1 MLNVTDATK
10 NAYYDDT
17 LLKTLV
23 ITFPNKNV
31 TFTGDDILGESV
43 KLIEKIETERSLTFK
58 GCIASKFTF
67 KVADNVIDLRGEYL
81 EATIQ
86 ADETEEIPLFSG
98 YVDDQDNETREDIVT
113 TFTCY
118 DPLYMIGS
126 KNMQSWVDGLS
137 FPVTV
142 RNFRNSLFSNLGI
155 TQEARTLINDNL
167 TISANFK
174 SFVDAPSATDIMKW
188 ICQLNGVYG
197 QYGRDKKF
205 HYRELNALSEGT
217 YPAEDLYPGEDTFPS
232 AENAGVTINT
242 SDYVSLTYEPYTT
255 DYITKVVIIDGG
267 GLDQGQ
273 AGVEGNTF
281 IVQDNPIAFNVNMQS
296 AARALLAKIN
306 VVNHIP
312 VIKMKCVGLPYV
324 ECGDT
329 FLSYTR
335 KNVCR
340 SYVLQRTLSGI
351 QALFDEY
358 SSDSDKDY
366 PPYKATTKSMTNADR
381 KKILQIQSDIVRIDG
396 KIIADEAEFNTL
408 KSKAITTDNLS
419 AQNISANQITAGTL
433 NVDRIQAGSI
443 SAQKLN
449 VSASDGNGWNVSMG
463 PGGTSFSKG
472 SLGTGN
478 ITGSIGGGRGW
489 GVNFGGYGE
498 SGSMSVGTLDA
509 GSITTGTL
517 DAGRISVDTIVAKIG
532 SAQRIEMSRGI
543 VHTLEN
549 DTAAKILGQWLV
561 WKSAYVTF
569 GNGTKGYI
577 NYLGHQ

>member
-17 LLKTLV
+17 LLKTLI

-86 ADETEEIPLFSG
+86 ADDTEEIPLFSG

-118 DPLYMIGS
+118 DPLYKIGS

-137 FPVTV
+137 FPITV

-197 QYGRDKKF
+197 QYGRDKLF

-443 SAQKLN
+443 QASKLN
-449 VSASDGNGWNVSMG
+449 VTASSGDGWSVSMG
-463 PGGTSFSKG
+463 TGGTSFSKG
-472 SLGTGN
+472 ALATNN
-478 ITGSIGGGRGW
+478 ITGSLGTNKSGW
-489 GVNFGGYGE
+489 GVNFGGYGDQ
-498 SGSMSVGTLDA
+498 GSLTVGQVTADM
-509 GSITTGTL
+509 ITTNVLNSKIAQIGVLTTQNLSCGGYLQLHGRMWGTQQF
-517 DAGRISVDTIVAKIG
+517 T
-532 SAQRIEMSRGI
+532 
-543 VHTLEN
+543 
-549 DTAAKILGQWLV
+549 
-561 WKSAYVTF
+561 
-569 GNGTKGYI
+569 YI
-577 NYLGHQ
+577 NSINFTNKTYTTRTLTVLASQG

>member
-17 LLKTLV
+17 LLKTLI

-118 DPLYMIGS
+118 DPLYKIGS
-126 KNMQSWVDGLS
+126 RNMQSWVDGLS
-137 FPVTV
+137 FPITV
-142 RNFRNSLFSNLGI
+142 RDFRNSLFSNLGI

-242 SDYVSLTYEPYTT
+242 SNYVSLTYEPYTT

-312 VIKMKCVGLPYV
+312 VIKMKCIGLPYV

-443 SAQKLN
+443 NAQKLN

-478 ITGSIGGGRGW
+478 ITGALGTNKSGW
-489 GVNFGGYGE
+489 GVNFGGYGDQ
-498 SGSMSVGTLDA
+498 GSLTVGQVTADM
-509 GSITTGTL
+509 ITTNVLNSKIAQIGVLTTQNLSCGGYLQLHGRMWGTQQF
-517 DAGRISVDTIVAKIG
+517 T
-532 SAQRIEMSRGI
+532 
-543 VHTLEN
+543 
-549 DTAAKILGQWLV
+549 
-561 WKSAYVTF
+561 
-569 GNGTKGYI
+569 YI
-577 NYLGHQ
+577 NSINFTNKTYTTRTLTVLASQG

>member
-17 LLKTLV
+17 LLKTLE

-86 ADETEEIPLFSG
+86 ADETEVIPLFSG

-118 DPLYMIGS
+118 DPLYKIGS

-137 FPVTV
+137 FPITV

-217 YPAEDLYPGEDTFPS
+217 YPAEDLYPGPDTFPS

-312 VIKMKCVGLPYV
+312 VIKMKCVGLPYI

-396 KIIADEAEFNTL
+396 KIIADEGEFNTL

-478 ITGSIGGGRGW
+478 ITGALGTNKSGW
-489 GVNFGGYGE
+489 GVNFGGYGDQ
-498 SGSMSVGTLDA
+498 GSLTVGQVTADM
-509 GSITTGTL
+509 ITTNVLNSKIAQIGVLTTQNLSCGGYLQLHGRMWGTQQF
-517 DAGRISVDTIVAKIG
+517 T
-532 SAQRIEMSRGI
+532 
-543 VHTLEN
+543 
-549 DTAAKILGQWLV
+549 
-561 WKSAYVTF
+561 
-569 GNGTKGYI
+569 YI
-577 NYLGHQ
+577 NSINFVNKTYTTRTLTVLAAQG

>member
-17 LLKTLV
+17 LLKTLI

-31 TFTGDDILGESV
+31 TFTRDDILGESV

-86 ADETEEIPLFSG
+86 TDETEEIPLFSG

-118 DPLYMIGS
+118 DPLYKIGS

-155 TQEARTLINDNL
+155 TQEARTLINDKL

-478 ITGSIGGGRGW
+478 ITGALGTNKSGW
-489 GVNFGGYGE
+489 GVNFGGYGDQ
-498 SGSMSVGTLDA
+498 GSLTVGQVTADM
-509 GSITTGTL
+509 ITTNVLNSKIAQIGVLTTQNLSCGGYLQLHGRMWGTQQF
-517 DAGRISVDTIVAKIG
+517 T
-532 SAQRIEMSRGI
+532 
-543 VHTLEN
+543 
-549 DTAAKILGQWLV
+549 
-561 WKSAYVTF
+561 
-569 GNGTKGYI
+569 YI
-577 NYLGHQ
+577 NSINFTNKTYTTRTLTVLASQG

>member
-1 MLNVTDATK
+1 MLNVNNDTK

-86 ADETEEIPLFSG
+86 ADETEVIPLFSG

-118 DPLYMIGS
+118 DPLYKVGS

-137 FPVTV
+137 FPITV

-155 TQEARTLINDNL
+155 TQETRTLINDNL
-167 TISANFK
+167 SISANFK

-312 VIKMKCVGLPYV
+312 VIKMKCVGLPYI

-408 KSKAITTDNLS
+408 ESKAITTENLS

-472 SLGTGN
+472 SLGTEN
-478 ITGSIGGGRGW
+478 ITGSVGGNRGW

-543 VHTLEN
+543 IHTFEN
-549 DTAAKILGQWLV
+549 DLAAKILGQWAV
-561 WKSAYVTF
+561 WKSSYVTF

>member
-17 LLKTLV
+17 LLKTLI

-43 KLIEKIETERSLTFK
+43 KLIEKIDTERSLTFK

-86 ADETEEIPLFSG
+86 ADDTEEIPLFSG
-98 YVDDQDNETREDIVT
+98 YVDDQDNDTREDIVT

-118 DPLYMIGS
+118 DPLYKIGS

-137 FPVTV
+137 FPITV

-197 QYGRDKKF
+197 QYGRDKLF

-396 KIIADEAEFNTL
+396 KIIADEAEFSTL

-443 SAQKLN
+443 NAQKLN

-478 ITGSIGGGRGW
+478 ITGELWTNKSGW
-489 GVNFGGYGE
+489 GVNFGGYGDQ
-498 SGSMSVGTLDA
+498 GSLTVGQVTADM
-509 GSITTGTL
+509 ITTNVLNSKIAQIGVLTTQNLSCGGYLQLHGRMWGTQQF
-517 DAGRISVDTIVAKIG
+517 T
-532 SAQRIEMSRGI
+532 
-543 VHTLEN
+543 
-549 DTAAKILGQWLV
+549 
-561 WKSAYVTF
+561 
-569 GNGTKGYI
+569 YI
-577 NYLGHQ
+577 NSINFTNKTYTTRTLTVLASQG

>member
-1 MLNVTDATK
+1 MLNVNNDTK

-86 ADETEEIPLFSG
+86 ADETEVIPLFSG

-118 DPLYMIGS
+118 DPLYKIGS
-126 KNMQSWVDGLS
+126 RNMQSWVDGLS
-137 FPVTV
+137 FPITV

-155 TQEARTLINDNL
+155 TQETRTLINDNL
-167 TISANFK
+167 SISANFK

-217 YPAEDLYPGEDTFPS
+217 YPAEDLYPGPDTFPS

-312 VIKMKCVGLPYV
+312 VIKMKCVGLPYI

-396 KIIADEAEFNTL
+396 KIIADEGEFNTF
-408 KSKAITTDNLS
+408 KAKAITTDNLS

-478 ITGSIGGGRGW
+478 ITGSVGGNRGW

-543 VHTLEN
+543 IHTFEN
-549 DTAAKILGQWLV
+549 DLAAKILGQWAV
-561 WKSAYVTF
+561 WKSSYVTF

>member
-17 LLKTLV
+17 LLKTLI

-86 ADETEEIPLFSG
+86 ADDTEEIPLFSG
-98 YVDDQDNETREDIVT
+98 YVDDQDNDTREDIVT

-118 DPLYMIGS
+118 DPLYKIGS

-137 FPVTV
+137 FPITV

-197 QYGRDKKF
+197 QYGRDKLF

-396 KIIADEAEFNTL
+396 KIIADEAEFSTL

-443 SAQKLN
+443 NAQKLN

-478 ITGSIGGGRGW
+478 ITGELWTNKSGW
-489 GVNFGGYGE
+489 GVNFGGYGDQ
-498 SGSMSVGTLDA
+498 GSLTVGQVTADM
-509 GSITTGTL
+509 ITTNVLNSKIAQIGVLTTQNLSCGGYLQLHGRMWGTQQF
-517 DAGRISVDTIVAKIG
+517 T
-532 SAQRIEMSRGI
+532 
-543 VHTLEN
+543 
-549 DTAAKILGQWLV
+549 
-561 WKSAYVTF
+561 
-569 GNGTKGYI
+569 YI
-577 NYLGHQ
+577 NSINFTNKTYTTRTLTVLASQG

>member
-17 LLKTLV
+17 LLKTLI

-86 ADETEEIPLFSG
+86 AGETEVIPLFSG

-443 SAQKLN
+443 NAQKLN
-449 VSASDGNGWNVSMG
+449 VSASAGNGWNVSMG

-478 ITGSIGGGRGW
+478 ITGALGTNKSGW
-489 GVNFGGYGE
+489 GVNFGGYGDQ
-498 SGSMSVGTLDA
+498 GSLTVGQVTADM
-509 GSITTGTL
+509 ITTNVLNSKIAQIGVLTTQNLSCGGYLQLHGRMWGTQQF
-517 DAGRISVDTIVAKIG
+517 T
-532 SAQRIEMSRGI
+532 
-543 VHTLEN
+543 
-549 DTAAKILGQWLV
+549 
-561 WKSAYVTF
+561 
-569 GNGTKGYI
+569 YI
-577 NYLGHQ
+577 NSINFTNKTYTTRTLTVLAAQG

>member
-17 LLKTLV
+17 LLKTLI

-86 ADETEEIPLFSG
+86 ADDTEEIPLFSG

-118 DPLYMIGS
+118 DPLYKIGS

-137 FPVTV
+137 FPITV

-197 QYGRDKKF
+197 QYGRDKLF

-443 SAQKLN
+443 NAQKLN

-478 ITGSIGGGRGW
+478 ITGELWTNKSGW
-489 GVNFGGYGE
+489 GVNFGGYGDQ
-498 SGSMSVGTLDA
+498 GSLTVGQVTADM
-509 GSITTGTL
+509 ITTNVLNSKIAQIGVLTTQNLSCGGYLQLHGRMWGTQQF
-517 DAGRISVDTIVAKIG
+517 T
-532 SAQRIEMSRGI
+532 
-543 VHTLEN
+543 
-549 DTAAKILGQWLV
+549 
-561 WKSAYVTF
+561 
-569 GNGTKGYI
+569 YI
-577 NYLGHQ
+577 NSINFTNKTYTTRTLTVLASQG

>member
-17 LLKTLV
+17 LLKTLI

-31 TFTGDDILGESV
+31 TFTRDDILGESV

-86 ADETEEIPLFSG
+86 TDETEEIPLFSG

-118 DPLYMIGS
+118 DPLYKIGS

-478 ITGSIGGGRGW
+478 ITGALGTNKSGW
-489 GVNFGGYGE
+489 GVNFGGYGDQ
-498 SGSMSVGTLDA
+498 GSLTVGQVTADM
-509 GSITTGTL
+509 ITTNVLNSKIAQIGVLTTQNLSCGGYLQLHGRMWGTQQF
-517 DAGRISVDTIVAKIG
+517 T
-532 SAQRIEMSRGI
+532 
-543 VHTLEN
+543 
-549 DTAAKILGQWLV
+549 
-561 WKSAYVTF
+561 
-569 GNGTKGYI
+569 YI
-577 NYLGHQ
+577 NSINFTNKTYTTRTLTVLASQG

>member
-17 LLKTLV
+17 LLKTLI
-23 ITFPNKNV
+23 ITFPDKNV

-86 ADETEEIPLFSG
+86 ADETEVIPLFSG

-118 DPLYMIGS
+118 DPLYKIGS

-155 TQEARTLINDNL
+155 TQETRTLINDNL

-217 YPAEDLYPGEDTFPS
+217 YPAEDLYPGPDTFPS

-396 KIIADEAEFNTL
+396 TIIADEAEFRTL
-408 KSKAITTDNLS
+408 KAKAITTENLS
-419 AQNISANQITAGTL
+419 THQLNADQIKAGTL

-478 ITGSIGGGRGW
+478 ITGALGTNKSGW
-489 GVNFGGYGE
+489 GVNFGGYGDQ
-498 SGSMSVGTLDA
+498 GSLTVGQVTADM
-509 GSITTGTL
+509 ITTNVLNSKIAQIGVLTTQNLSCGGYLQLHGRMWGTQQF
-517 DAGRISVDTIVAKIG
+517 T
-532 SAQRIEMSRGI
+532 
-543 VHTLEN
+543 
-549 DTAAKILGQWLV
+549 
-561 WKSAYVTF
+561 
-569 GNGTKGYI
+569 YI
-577 NYLGHQ
+577 NSINFVNKTYTTRTLTVLAAQG

>member
-17 LLKTLV
+17 LLKTLI

-86 ADETEEIPLFSG
+86 TDETEEIPLFSG

-118 DPLYMIGS
+118 DPLYKIGS

-255 DYITKVVIIDGG
+255 EYITKVVIIDGG

-478 ITGSIGGGRGW
+478 ITGALGTNKSGW
-489 GVNFGGYGE
+489 GVNFGGYGDQ
-498 SGSMSVGTLDA
+498 GSLTVGQVTADM
-509 GSITTGTL
+509 ITTNVLNSKIAQIGVLTTQNLSCGGYLQLHGRMWGTQQF
-517 DAGRISVDTIVAKIG
+517 T
-532 SAQRIEMSRGI
+532 
-543 VHTLEN
+543 
-549 DTAAKILGQWLV
+549 
-561 WKSAYVTF
+561 
-569 GNGTKGYI
+569 YI
-577 NYLGHQ
+577 NSINFTNKTYTTRTLTVLASQG

>member
-17 LLKTLV
+17 LLKTLI

-86 ADETEEIPLFSG
+86 ADDTEEIPLFSG

-118 DPLYMIGS
+118 DPLYKIGS
-126 KNMQSWVDGLS
+126 RNMQSWVDGLS
-137 FPVTV
+137 FPITV

-273 AGVEGNTF
+273 AGVDGNTF

-312 VIKMKCVGLPYV
+312 VIKMKCIGLPYV

-396 KIIADEAEFNTL
+396 KIIADEAEFDTL

-419 AQNISANQITAGTL
+419 AQNISANQIKAGTL

-443 SAQKLN
+443 NAQKLN

-478 ITGSIGGGRGW
+478 ITGALGTNKSGW

-498 SGSMSVGTLDA
+498 QGSLTVGQVTADM
-509 GSITTGTL
+509 ITTNVLNSKIAQIGVLTTQNLSCGGYLQLHGRMWGTQQF
-517 DAGRISVDTIVAKIG
+517 T
-532 SAQRIEMSRGI
+532 
-543 VHTLEN
+543 
-549 DTAAKILGQWLV
+549 
-561 WKSAYVTF
+561 
-569 GNGTKGYI
+569 YI
-577 NYLGHQ
+577 NSINFTNKTYTTRTLTVLASQG

>member
-17 LLKTLV
+17 LLKTLI

-118 DPLYMIGS
+118 DPLYKIGS
-126 KNMQSWVDGLS
+126 RNMQSWVDGLS
-137 FPVTV
+137 FPITV

-312 VIKMKCVGLPYV
+312 VIKMKCVGL
-324 ECGDT
+324 
-329 FLSYTR
+329 
-335 KNVCR
+335 
-340 SYVLQRTLSGI
+340 
-351 QALFDEY
+351 
-358 SSDSDKDY
+358 
-366 PPYKATTKSMTNADR
+366 
-381 KKILQIQSDIVRIDG
+381 
-396 KIIADEAEFNTL
+396 
-408 KSKAITTDNLS
+408 
-419 AQNISANQITAGTL
+419 
-433 NVDRIQAGSI
+433 
-443 SAQKLN
+443 
-449 VSASDGNGWNVSMG
+449 
-463 PGGTSFSKG
+463 
-472 SLGTGN
+472 
-478 ITGSIGGGRGW
+478 
-489 GVNFGGYGE
+489 
-498 SGSMSVGTLDA
+498 
-509 GSITTGTL
+509 
-517 DAGRISVDTIVAKIG
+517 
-532 SAQRIEMSRGI
+532 
-543 VHTLEN
+543 
-549 DTAAKILGQWLV
+549 
-561 WKSAYVTF
+561 
-569 GNGTKGYI
+569 
-577 NYLGHQ
+577 

>member
-1 MLNVTDATK
+1 MLNVNNDTK

-86 ADETEEIPLFSG
+86 ADETEVIPLFSG

-118 DPLYMIGS
+118 DPLYKIGS

-217 YPAEDLYPGEDTFPS
+217 YPAEDLYPGPDTFPS

-396 KIIADEAEFNTL
+396 TIIADEAEFRTL
-408 KSKAITTDNLS
+408 KAKAITTENLS
-419 AQNISANQITAGTL
+419 TQQLNADQIKAGTL

-478 ITGSIGGGRGW
+478 ITGALGTNKNGW
-489 GVNFGGYGE
+489 GVNFGGYGDQ
-498 SGSMSVGTLDA
+498 GSLTVGQVTADM
-509 GSITTGTL
+509 ITTNVLNSKIAQIGVLTTQNLSCGGYLQLHGRMWGTQQFTYINSINFVNKTYTTRTL
-517 DAGRISVDTIVAKIG
+517 TVL
-532 SAQRIEMSRGI
+532 SAQG
-543 VHTLEN
+543 
-549 DTAAKILGQWLV
+549 
-561 WKSAYVTF
+561 
-569 GNGTKGYI
+569 
-577 NYLGHQ
+577 

>member
-17 LLKTLV
+17 LLKTLI

-86 ADETEEIPLFSG
+86 ADETEVIPLFSG

-118 DPLYMIGS
+118 DPLYKIGS

-155 TQEARTLINDNL
+155 TQETRTLINDNL

-217 YPAEDLYPGEDTFPS
+217 YPAEDLYPGPDTFPS

-396 KIIADEAEFNTL
+396 TIIADEAEFRTL
-408 KSKAITTDNLS
+408 KAKAITTENLS
-419 AQNISANQITAGTL
+419 TQQLNADQIKAGTL

-478 ITGSIGGGRGW
+478 ITGALGTNKSGW
-489 GVNFGGYGE
+489 GVNFGGYGDQ
-498 SGSMSVGTLDA
+498 GSLTVGQVTADM
-509 GSITTGTL
+509 ITTNVLNSKIAQIGVLTTQNLSCGGYLQLHGRMWGTQQF
-517 DAGRISVDTIVAKIG
+517 T
-532 SAQRIEMSRGI
+532 
-543 VHTLEN
+543 
-549 DTAAKILGQWLV
+549 
-561 WKSAYVTF
+561 
-569 GNGTKGYI
+569 YI
-577 NYLGHQ
+577 NSINFNAKTYTTRTLTVLAAQG

>member
-17 LLKTLV
+17 LLKTLI

-118 DPLYMIGS
+118 DPLYKIGS

-443 SAQKLN
+443 NAQKLN

-478 ITGSIGGGRGW
+478 ITGALGTNKSGW
-489 GVNFGGYGE
+489 GVNFGGYGDQ
-498 SGSMSVGTLDA
+498 GSLTVGQVTADM
-509 GSITTGTL
+509 ITTNVLNSKIAQIGVLTTQNLSCGGYLQLHGRMWGTQQF
-517 DAGRISVDTIVAKIG
+517 T
-532 SAQRIEMSRGI
+532 
-543 VHTLEN
+543 
-549 DTAAKILGQWLV
+549 
-561 WKSAYVTF
+561 
-569 GNGTKGYI
+569 YI
-577 NYLGHQ
+577 NSINFTNKTYTTRTLTVLAAQG

>member
-17 LLKTLV
+17 LLKTLI

-86 ADETEEIPLFSG
+86 ADETEVIPLFSG

-118 DPLYMIGS
+118 DPLYKIGS

-396 KIIADEAEFNTL
+396 TIIADEAEFRTL
-408 KSKAITTDNLS
+408 KAKAITTENLS
-419 AQNISANQITAGTL
+419 TQQLNADQIKAGTL

-478 ITGSIGGGRGW
+478 ITGALGTNKNGW

-498 SGSMSVGTLDA
+498 QGSLTVGQVTADM
-509 GSITTGTL
+509 ITTNVLNSKIAQIGVLTTQNLSCGGYLQLHGRMWGTQQF
-517 DAGRISVDTIVAKIG
+517 T
-532 SAQRIEMSRGI
+532 
-543 VHTLEN
+543 
-549 DTAAKILGQWLV
+549 
-561 WKSAYVTF
+561 
-569 GNGTKGYI
+569 YI
-577 NYLGHQ
+577 NSINFNAKTYTTRTLTVLAAQG

>member
-17 LLKTLV
+17 LLKTLI

-118 DPLYMIGS
+118 DPLYKIGS
-126 KNMQSWVDGLS
+126 RNMQSWVDGLS
-137 FPVTV
+137 FPITV

-312 VIKMKCVGLPYV
+312 VIKMKCVGLPYI

-408 KSKAITTDNLS
+408 KAKAITTDNLS

-478 ITGSIGGGRGW
+478 ITGALGTNKSGW
-489 GVNFGGYGE
+489 GVNFGGYGDQ
-498 SGSMSVGTLDA
+498 GSLTVGQVTADM
-509 GSITTGTL
+509 ITANVLNSKIAQIGVLTTQNLSCGGYLQLHGRMWGTQQF
-517 DAGRISVDTIVAKIG
+517 T
-532 SAQRIEMSRGI
+532 
-543 VHTLEN
+543 
-549 DTAAKILGQWLV
+549 
-561 WKSAYVTF
+561 
-569 GNGTKGYI
+569 YI
-577 NYLGHQ
+577 NSINFVNKTYTTRTLTVLAAQG

>member
-17 LLKTLV
+17 LLKTLI
-23 ITFPNKNV
+23 ITFPDKNV

-86 ADETEEIPLFSG
+86 ADETEVIPLFSG

-118 DPLYMIGS
+118 DPLYKIGS

-155 TQEARTLINDNL
+155 TQETRTLINDNL

-217 YPAEDLYPGEDTFPS
+217 YPAEDLYPGPDTFPS

-396 KIIADEAEFNTL
+396 TIIADEAEFRTL
-408 KSKAITTDNLS
+408 KAKAITTENLS
-419 AQNISANQITAGTL
+419 TQQLNADQIKAGTL

-478 ITGSIGGGRGW
+478 ITGALGTNKSGW
-489 GVNFGGYGE
+489 GVNFGGYGDQ
-498 SGSMSVGTLDA
+498 GSLTVGQVTADM
-509 GSITTGTL
+509 ITTNVLNSKIAQIGVLTTQNLSCGGYLQLHGRMWGTQQF
-517 DAGRISVDTIVAKIG
+517 T
-532 SAQRIEMSRGI
+532 
-543 VHTLEN
+543 
-549 DTAAKILGQWLV
+549 
-561 WKSAYVTF
+561 
-569 GNGTKGYI
+569 YI
-577 NYLGHQ
+577 NSINFNAKTYTTRTLTVLAAQG

>member
-17 LLKTLV
+17 LLKTLI
-23 ITFPNKNV
+23 ITFPDKNV

-43 KLIEKIETERSLTFK
+43 KLVEKIETERSLTFK

-86 ADETEEIPLFSG
+86 ADETEVIPLFSG

-118 DPLYMIGS
+118 DPLYKIGS

-396 KIIADEAEFNTL
+396 TIIADEAEFRTL
-408 KSKAITTDNLS
+408 KAKAITTENLS
-419 AQNISANQITAGTL
+419 TQQLNADQIKAGTL

-478 ITGSIGGGRGW
+478 ITGALGTNKNGW

-498 SGSMSVGTLDA
+498 QGSLTVGQVTADM
-509 GSITTGTL
+509 ITTNVLNSKIAQIGVLTTQNLSCGGYLQLHGRMWGTQQF
-517 DAGRISVDTIVAKIG
+517 T
-532 SAQRIEMSRGI
+532 
-543 VHTLEN
+543 
-549 DTAAKILGQWLV
+549 
-561 WKSAYVTF
+561 
-569 GNGTKGYI
+569 YI
-577 NYLGHQ
+577 NSINFNAKTYTTRTLTVLAAQG

>member
-1 MLNVTDATK
+1 MLNVNNDTK

-86 ADETEEIPLFSG
+86 ADETEVIPLFSG

-118 DPLYMIGS
+118 DPLYKIGS

-155 TQEARTLINDNL
+155 TQETRTLINDNL

-217 YPAEDLYPGEDTFPS
+217 YPAEDLYPGPDTFPS

-396 KIIADEAEFNTL
+396 TIIADEAEFRTL
-408 KSKAITTDNLS
+408 KAKAITTENLS
-419 AQNISANQITAGTL
+419 TQQLNADQIKAGTL

-478 ITGSIGGGRGW
+478 ITGALGTNKSGW
-489 GVNFGGYGE
+489 GVNFGGYGDQ
-498 SGSMSVGTLDA
+498 GSLTVGQVTADM
-509 GSITTGTL
+509 ITTNVLNSKIAQIGVLTTQNLSCGGYLQLHGRMWGTQQF
-517 DAGRISVDTIVAKIG
+517 T
-532 SAQRIEMSRGI
+532 
-543 VHTLEN
+543 
-549 DTAAKILGQWLV
+549 
-561 WKSAYVTF
+561 
-569 GNGTKGYI
+569 YI
-577 NYLGHQ
+577 NSINFVKKTYTTRTLTVLAAQG

>member
-1 MLNVTDATK
+1 MLNVNNDTK

-86 ADETEEIPLFSG
+86 ADETEVIPLFSG

-118 DPLYMIGS
+118 DPLYKIGS

-155 TQEARTLINDNL
+155 TQETRTLINDNL

-217 YPAEDLYPGEDTFPS
+217 YPAEDLYPGPDTFPS

-396 KIIADEAEFNTL
+396 TIIADEAEFRTL
-408 KSKAITTDNLS
+408 KAKAITTENLS
-419 AQNISANQITAGTL
+419 TQQLNADQIKAGTL

-478 ITGSIGGGRGW
+478 ITGALGTNKNGW
-489 GVNFGGYGE
+489 GVNFGGYGDQ
-498 SGSMSVGTLDA
+498 GSLTVGQVTADM
-509 GSITTGTL
+509 ITTNVLNSKIAQIGVLTTQNLSCGGYLQLHGRMWGTQQF
-517 DAGRISVDTIVAKIG
+517 T
-532 SAQRIEMSRGI
+532 
-543 VHTLEN
+543 
-549 DTAAKILGQWLV
+549 
-561 WKSAYVTF
+561 
-569 GNGTKGYI
+569 YI
-577 NYLGHQ
+577 NSINFVNKTYTTRTLTVLAAQG

>member
-1 MLNVTDATK
+1 MLNVNNDTK

-17 LLKTLV
+17 LLKTLI

-43 KLIEKIETERSLTFK
+43 KLVEKIETERSLTFK

-86 ADETEEIPLFSG
+86 ADETEVIPLFSG

-118 DPLYMIGS
+118 DPLYKIGS

-137 FPVTV
+137 FPITV

-217 YPAEDLYPGEDTFPS
+217 YPAEDLYPGPDTFPS

-312 VIKMKCVGLPYV
+312 VIKMKCVGLPYI

-478 ITGSIGGGRGW
+478 ITGSIGGSRGW

-509 GSITTGTL
+509 SSITTGTL
-517 DAGRISVDTIVAKIG
+517 SADRIAANSINASKINLNSLSGYSLSVQDISCRSLSCRSFMFNGQYYTRQYKKLGDGQSYWILIG
-532 SAQRIEMSRGI
+532 S
-543 VHTLEN
+543 
-549 DTAAKILGQWLV
+549 
-561 WKSAYVTF
+561 
-569 GNGTKGYI
+569 
-577 NYLGHQ
+577 

>member
-17 LLKTLV
+17 LLKTLI

-86 ADETEEIPLFSG
+86 TDETEEIPLFSG

-118 DPLYMIGS
+118 DPLYKIGS

-449 VSASDGNGWNVSMG
+449 VSSSDGNGWNVSMG

-478 ITGSIGGGRGW
+478 ITGALGTNKSGW
-489 GVNFGGYGE
+489 GVNFGGYGDQ
-498 SGSMSVGTLDA
+498 GSLTVGQVTADM
-509 GSITTGTL
+509 ITTNVLNSKIAQIGVLTTQNLSCGGYLQLHGRMWGTQQF
-517 DAGRISVDTIVAKIG
+517 T
-532 SAQRIEMSRGI
+532 
-543 VHTLEN
+543 
-549 DTAAKILGQWLV
+549 
-561 WKSAYVTF
+561 
-569 GNGTKGYI
+569 YI
-577 NYLGHQ
+577 NSINFTNKTYTTRTLTVLASQG

>member
-1 MLNVTDATK
+1 M
-10 NAYYDDT
+10 
-17 LLKTLV
+17 
-23 ITFPNKNV
+23 I
-31 TFTGDDILGESV
+31 
-43 KLIEKIETERSLTFK
+43 
-58 GCIASKFTF
+58 
-67 KVADNVIDLRGEYL
+67 
-81 EATIQ
+81 
-86 ADETEEIPLFSG
+86 TEEIPLFSG

-118 DPLYMIGS
+118 DPLYKIGS

-137 FPVTV
+137 FPITV

-174 SFVDAPSATDIMKW
+174 SFADAPSATDIMKW

-197 QYGRDKKF
+197 QYGRDKLF

-396 KIIADEAEFNTL
+396 KIIADEAEFSTL

-443 SAQKLN
+443 NAQKLN

-478 ITGSIGGGRGW
+478 ITGELWTNKSGW
-489 GVNFGGYGE
+489 GVNFGGYGDQ
-498 SGSMSVGTLDA
+498 GSLTVGQVTADM
-509 GSITTGTL
+509 ITTNVLNSKIAQIGVLTTQNLSCGGYLQLHGRMWGTQQF
-517 DAGRISVDTIVAKIG
+517 T
-532 SAQRIEMSRGI
+532 
-543 VHTLEN
+543 
-549 DTAAKILGQWLV
+549 
-561 WKSAYVTF
+561 
-569 GNGTKGYI
+569 YI
-577 NYLGHQ
+577 NSINFTNKTYTTRTLTVLASQG

>member
-17 LLKTLV
+17 LLKTLI

-86 ADETEEIPLFSG
+86 ADDTEEIPLFSG

-118 DPLYMIGS
+118 DPLYKIGS

-137 FPVTV
+137 FPITV

-197 QYGRDKKF
+197 QYGRDKLF

-396 KIIADEAEFNTL
+396 KIIADEAEFSTL

-443 SAQKLN
+443 NAQKLN

-478 ITGSIGGGRGW
+478 ITGELWTNKSGW
-489 GVNFGGYGE
+489 GVNFGGYGDQ
-498 SGSMSVGTLDA
+498 GSLTVGQVTADM
-509 GSITTGTL
+509 ITTNVLNSKIAQIGVLTTQNLSCGGYLQLHGRMWGTQQF
-517 DAGRISVDTIVAKIG
+517 T
-532 SAQRIEMSRGI
+532 
-543 VHTLEN
+543 
-549 DTAAKILGQWLV
+549 
-561 WKSAYVTF
+561 
-569 GNGTKGYI
+569 YI
-577 NYLGHQ
+577 NSINFTNKTYTTRTLTVLASQG

>member
-17 LLKTLV
+17 LLKTLI

-43 KLIEKIETERSLTFK
+43 KLVEKIETERSLTFK

-118 DPLYMIGS
+118 DPLYKIGS

-155 TQEARTLINDNL
+155 TQEVRTLINDNL

-312 VIKMKCVGLPYV
+312 VIKMKCVGLPYI

-396 KIIADEAEFNTL
+396 TIEADEARFNTL
-408 KSKAITTDNLS
+408 NSKAITTDNLS
-419 AQNISANQITAGTL
+419 SQNISANQITAGTL

-472 SLGTGN
+472 ALGTGN
-478 ITGSIGGGRGW
+478 ITGALGTNKSGW
-489 GVNFGGYGE
+489 GVNFGGYGDQ
-498 SGSMSVGTLDA
+498 GSLTVGQVTADM
-509 GSITTGTL
+509 ITTNVLNSKIAQIGVLTTQNLSCGGYLQLHGRMWGTQQF
-517 DAGRISVDTIVAKIG
+517 T
-532 SAQRIEMSRGI
+532 
-543 VHTLEN
+543 
-549 DTAAKILGQWLV
+549 
-561 WKSAYVTF
+561 
-569 GNGTKGYI
+569 YI
-577 NYLGHQ
+577 NSVNFTNKTYTTRTLTVLASQG

>member
-17 LLKTLV
+17 LLKTLI

-86 ADETEEIPLFSG
+86 ADETEVIPLFSG

-118 DPLYMIGS
+118 DPLYKIGS

-217 YPAEDLYPGEDTFPS
+217 YPAEDLYPGPDTFPS

-312 VIKMKCVGLPYV
+312 VIKMKCVGLPYI

-396 KIIADEAEFNTL
+396 KIIADEGEFNTL

-419 AQNISANQITAGTL
+419 TQNISANQITAGTL

-443 SAQKLN
+443 NAQKLN

-478 ITGSIGGGRGW
+478 ITGALGTNKSGW
-489 GVNFGGYGE
+489 GVNFGGYGDQ
-498 SGSMSVGTLDA
+498 GSLTVGQVTADM
-509 GSITTGTL
+509 ITTNVLNSKIAQIGVLTTQNLSCGGYLQLHGRMWGTQQF
-517 DAGRISVDTIVAKIG
+517 T
-532 SAQRIEMSRGI
+532 
-543 VHTLEN
+543 
-549 DTAAKILGQWLV
+549 
-561 WKSAYVTF
+561 
-569 GNGTKGYI
+569 YI
-577 NYLGHQ
+577 NSINFVNKTYTTRTLTVLAAQG

>member
-1 MLNVTDATK
+1 MLNVNNDTK

-86 ADETEEIPLFSG
+86 ADETEVIPLFSG

-118 DPLYMIGS
+118 DPLYKIGS

-217 YPAEDLYPGEDTFPS
+217 YPAEDLYPGPDTFPS

-396 KIIADEAEFNTL
+396 KIIADEGEFNTF
-408 KSKAITTDNLS
+408 KAKAITTDNLS

-478 ITGSIGGGRGW
+478 ITGALGTNKSGW
-489 GVNFGGYGE
+489 GVNFGGYGDQ
-498 SGSMSVGTLDA
+498 GSLTVGQVTADM
-509 GSITTGTL
+509 ITTNVLNSKIAQIGVLTTQNLSCGGYLQLHGRMWGTQQF
-517 DAGRISVDTIVAKIG
+517 T
-532 SAQRIEMSRGI
+532 
-543 VHTLEN
+543 
-549 DTAAKILGQWLV
+549 
-561 WKSAYVTF
+561 
-569 GNGTKGYI
+569 YI
-577 NYLGHQ
+577 NSINFVNKTYTTRTLTVLAAQG